1 MNPPPTILGA
11 DSGKLLDLFMPLAF
25 FYARRPEGMPA
36 ATLLAPESMPEP
48 YQHLLVHES
57 DMTPRLRKFHGA
69 DISLEVIEREV
80 GEQFVMRLVVLHRSD
95 TSVPVEMG
103 AIGIQL
109 EGFDAEVRAAILAG
123 EVPLGGLL
131 EKFQVD
137 HQSAPRAYFSIIA
150 DEFLAEHLK
159 AKVGDH
165 LYGRCNALTHS
176 DGIVFA
182 DIVEILPVEK
192 A

>member
-1 MNPPPTILGA
+1 MNRPPTLINA
-11 DSGKLLDLFMPLAF
+11 DPGKLLDLFMPLAF
-25 FYARRPEGMPA
+25 FYAHRPEDMPE
-36 ATLLAPESMPEP
+36 ATLLAGDAMPEP
-48 YQHLLVHES
+48 YRHLLVHES
-57 DMTPRLRKFHGA
+57 DMTSRLRNFHQA

-95 TSVPVEMG
+95 TSEPVEMG

-109 EGFDAEVRAAILAG
+109 DGFDDELRGAILAG

-137 HQSAPRAYFSIIA
+137 HQSSPKAYFSVIA
-150 DEFLAEHLK
+150 DPFLADHLK
-159 AKVGDH
+159 VKVGER
-165 LYGRCNALTHS
+165 LYGRCNSLTHA

-192 A
+192 T